1 MTTTTMS
8 YARST
13 GQPRRFAF
21 DPWLIGTVAAL
32 LLVGLIMVASA
43 SIGVSERETG
53 NAFFY
58 FQRQLI
64 FVGLGLVAA
73 LLAIAIPTSVWE
85 KHSIYLLGGA
95 FVLLV
100 LVLVPGLGHEVN
112 GSRRWVRLGIMNF
125 QVSELA
131 RVMLLTYIA
140 SYAVRRS
147 DELCSSFKG
156 FMKPVAVLGAAAVLL
171 LAEPDFGAATV
182 LMATGLAVLF
192 LAGVRL
198 HHLLVPVL
206 VAVAGMALLAVT
218 SSYRMRRL
226 TAFRNP
232 WDDPFDSGF
241 QLVQSLIA
249 IGRGEWFGVGLGSSV
264 QKLFYLPGGA
274 HGLRVRGAG
283 RGVRLRRRRASS
295 SALFALLV
303 GRALDISRKAADAG
317 LTFQSY
323 LAASIGIWLGLQAF
337 VNIGVNMGLLPTKG
351 LTLPLLSYGGSSMLV
366 TLGVL
371 GAPAAHPSRDADVGP
386 FRREPRGAPRMTRP
400 TAMIMAGGTGGHVFP
415 ALATARVLR
424 ARGFDIVWLGTRR
437 GIEARLVPAEGIPV
451 EWLSVSGLRGKGVA
465 HAARRA
471 VPPRCWRSCRR
482 CVRCAG
488 IVPASCSAP
497 ADSSRARAASRRGCC
512 AGRSSCTSRTRSRD

>member
-21 DPWLIGTVAAL
+21 DPWLIGTVGAL

-64 FVGLGLVAA
+64 YVGLGLVAA
-73 LLAIAIPTSVWE
+73 LVAISIPTSVWE

-112 GSRRWVRLGIMNF
+112 GSRRWVRLGFMNF

-147 DELCSSFKG
+147 EELCSSFKG

-192 LAGVRL
+192 LAGVRI

-206 VAVAGMALLAVT
+206 VAVAGMAVLAVT

-232 WDDPFDSGF
+232 WEDPFDSGF

-264 QKLFYLPGGA
+264 QKLFYLPEA
-274 HGLRVRGAG
+274 HTDFVFAVLAEEFGFV
-283 RGVRLRRRRASS
+283 GVVVVVG
-295 SALFALLV
+295 LFALLV
-303 GRALDISRKAADAG
+303 GRAFEISRRAADAG

-323 LAASIGIWLGLQAF
+323 LAASIGIWVGLQAF

-371 GAPAAHPSRDADVGP
+371 GLLLRIHHETQMSGRSAVSREA
-386 FRREPRGAPRMTRP
+386 RRE
-400 TAMIMAGGTGGHVFP
+400 
-415 ALATARVLR
+415 
-424 ARGFDIVWLGTRR
+424 
-437 GIEARLVPAEGIPV
+437 
-451 EWLSVSGLRGKGVA
+451 
-465 HAARRA
+465 
-471 VPPRCWRSCRR
+471 
-482 CVRCAG
+482 
-488 IVPASCSAP
+488 
-497 ADSSRARAASRRGCC
+497 
-512 AGRSSCTSRTRSRD
+512 

>member
-13 GQPRRFAF
+13 GQPRRFVF
-21 DPWLIGTVAAL
+21 DPWVIGTVAAL
-32 LLVGLIMVASA
+32 LLVGLVMVASA
-43 SIGVSERETG
+43 SISVSEHETG
-53 NAFFY
+53 NPFFY
-58 FQRQLI
+58 FERQLI
-64 FVGLGLVAA
+64 YVGLGLVAA
-73 LLAIAIPTSVWE
+73 MVAIAIPTSVWE

-112 GSRRWVRLGIMNF
+112 GSRRWVRLGFMNF
-125 QVSELA
+125 QASELA

-156 FMKPVAVLGAAAVLL
+156 FMKPVGVLAAAAVLL
-171 LAEPDFGAATV
+171 LLEPDFGAATV

-198 HHLLVPVL
+198 HHLLVPVVL
-206 VAVAGMALLAVT
+206 GVCAMALLAVT

-226 TAFRNP
+226 VAFRNP
-232 WDDPFDSGF
+232 WEDPFDSGF

-264 QKLFYLPGGA
+264 QKLFYLPEA
-274 HGLRVRGAG
+274 HTDFVFAVLAEEFGFV
-283 RGVRLRRRRASS
+283 GVLLVVC
-295 SALFALLV
+295 LFALLV
-303 GRALDISRKAADAG
+303 GRAMEISRRAADAG

-323 LAASIGIWLGLQAF
+323 VAASIGIWVGLQAF

-366 TLGVL
+366 TLGVIGL
-371 GAPAAHPSRDADVGP
+371 LLRINHEVQMSGRSAVSREA
-386 FRREPRGAPRMTRP
+386 RRE
-400 TAMIMAGGTGGHVFP
+400 
-415 ALATARVLR
+415 
-424 ARGFDIVWLGTRR
+424 
-437 GIEARLVPAEGIPV
+437 
-451 EWLSVSGLRGKGVA
+451 
-465 HAARRA
+465 
-471 VPPRCWRSCRR
+471 
-482 CVRCAG
+482 
-488 IVPASCSAP
+488 
-497 ADSSRARAASRRGCC
+497 
-512 AGRSSCTSRTRSRD
+512 

>member
-64 FVGLGLVAA
+64 YVGLGLVAA

-232 WDDPFDSGF
+232 WEDPFDSGF

-264 QKLFYLPGGA
+264 QKLFYLPEA
-274 HGLRVRGAG
+274 HTDFVFAVLAEEFGFV
-283 RGVRLRRRRASS
+283 GVVAVVG
-295 SALFALLV
+295 LFALLV

-323 LAASIGIWLGLQAF
+323 LAASIGIWVGLQAF

-371 GAPAAHPSRDADVGP
+371 GVLLRIHHETQMSGRSAVSREA
-386 FRREPRGAPRMTRP
+386 RRE
-400 TAMIMAGGTGGHVFP
+400 
-415 ALATARVLR
+415 
-424 ARGFDIVWLGTRR
+424 
-437 GIEARLVPAEGIPV
+437 
-451 EWLSVSGLRGKGVA
+451 
-465 HAARRA
+465 
-471 VPPRCWRSCRR
+471 
-482 CVRCAG
+482 
-488 IVPASCSAP
+488 
-497 ADSSRARAASRRGCC
+497 
-512 AGRSSCTSRTRSRD
+512 

>member
-1 MTTTTMS
+1 MSSTTMS

-21 DPWLIGTVAAL
+21 DPWLIGTIGAL

-58 FQRQLI
+58 FQRQLT

-85 KHSIYLLGGA
+85 KHSIYLLGAA

-112 GSRRWVRLGIMNF
+112 GSRRWIRLSIMNF

-131 RVMLLTYIA
+131 RVMLLTYVA

-206 VAVAGMALLAVT
+206 VGVAGMALLAVT

-232 WDDPFDSGF
+232 WEDPFDSGF

-264 QKLFYLPGGA
+264 QKLFYLPEA
-274 HGLRVRGAG
+274 HTDFVFAVLAEEFGFVGVVAVVGLYV
-283 RGVRLRRRRASS
+283 
-295 SALFALLV
+295 LLV

-323 LAASIGIWLGLQAF
+323 LAASIGIWVGLQAF

-371 GAPAAHPSRDADVGP
+371 GILLRIHHETQMSGRSAVSREA
-386 FRREPRGAPRMTRP
+386 RRE
-400 TAMIMAGGTGGHVFP
+400 
-415 ALATARVLR
+415 
-424 ARGFDIVWLGTRR
+424 
-437 GIEARLVPAEGIPV
+437 
-451 EWLSVSGLRGKGVA
+451 
-465 HAARRA
+465 
-471 VPPRCWRSCRR
+471 
-482 CVRCAG
+482 
-488 IVPASCSAP
+488 
-497 ADSSRARAASRRGCC
+497 
-512 AGRSSCTSRTRSRD
+512 